1 MSVIVVFQRETMLS
15 PGVWVSMLNATE
27 TTRDLIRAAVPHLKR
42 DYAYFSAAR
51 FCGCCHAWIDGNR
64 GLLLLDAPEDGDSLD
79 FQIYRNLNGN
89 PHLYVVCIESGQV
102 SGFGGA
108 KSFTI
113 DNFEKVCP
121 T

>member
-1 MSVIVVFQRETMLS
+1 MAMANAIVVFQYGPTFS
-15 PGVWVSMLNATE
+15 PGIFLIDGKDTP
-27 TTRDLIRAAVPHLKR
+27 DFIRAAMPHLCR
-42 DYAYFSAAR
+42 RQAMTSAAR